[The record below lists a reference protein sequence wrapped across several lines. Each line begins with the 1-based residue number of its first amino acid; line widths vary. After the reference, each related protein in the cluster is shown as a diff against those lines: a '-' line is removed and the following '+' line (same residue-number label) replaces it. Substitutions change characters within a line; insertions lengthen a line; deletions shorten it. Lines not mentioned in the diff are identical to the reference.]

1 MKHGARISAH
11 SALLSAMAAAGA
23 LFVLG
28 CEGQLEGPAA
38 MAPPAAG
45 AAGTGPGTGGTGT
58 GGTGVGGSGGTGGD
72 VGCEGSYVRVPK
84 RLVRLSTTQLV
95 NAYVDLFT
103 QAGAATILAMEDIAP
118 ATNRPFPPL
127 ASGGTS
133 IGATQWEFADRL
145 GQKAMSYIALNFAS
159 LTQCGAA
166 PTDMACAQ
174 QAVLAFA
181 QRAYRR
187 PLTPEESTVIATN
200 LWGDMALAG
209 ATVPETIQYGM
220 YYALSAPQFLY
231 RTEFGDNPT
240 AEGPLTP
247 YEIANELAF
256 FVTDAPPDAELLAA
270 AAAKTAAVPPLRF
283 TQDEVRT
290 QITRLLGTPAARAN
304 LEAAMIAYFQLPGV
318 PAVVIDPPSV
328 PGITVSEGL
337 KLSMY
342 HEGELFVRNTLWAGP
357 LSGLV
362 TSRRTWVND
371 QIAMPIYG
379 VATPTVLD
387 ADGFGPIDLMA
398 DRAGLLTLSPFLLSK
413 ARPDG
418 TSVVGRGLAVNAA
431 LLCQDNPVLPD
442 PLPPE
447 IEQGIADSMGLS
459 SKEAAERRKTN
470 TICAGCHAQFDGFG
484 LVLEPYDSIGRLRT
498 MDLMG
503 NPIDA
508 SVTTTVLPEP
518 AGGATVTSAA
528 ETSQAILASGALNAC
543 MAMNFMNFALAD
555 VTQGGAGAPS
565 PQPPPSSCAVKDVVD
580 RFNASGDLSFTSLVR
595 EIAASD
601 TLALRKAGM

>member
-1 MKHGARISAH
+1 MKHGACTFSH
-11 SALLSAMAAAGA
+11 SGVLTAMAAAGA
-23 LFVLG
+23 LFALG
-28 CEGQLEGPAA
+28 CEGELQGP
-38 MAPPAAG
+38 PG
-45 AAGTGPGTGGTGT
+45 AAPIAGTSGTSGTGGTTST
-58 GGTGVGGSGGTGGD
+58 GGTGASGAGGTGAS
-72 VGCEGSYVRVPK
+72 VGCEGSYLRVPK

-95 NAYVDLFT
+95 NAYADLFT
-103 QAGAATILAMEDIAP
+103 QPGAATILAMEDIAP

-133 IGATQWEFADRL
+133 IGATQWSFADRL
-145 GQKAMSYIALNFAS
+145 GQEALKYIGLNFAS
-159 LTQCGAA
+159 LTQCGPA
-166 PTDMACAQ
+166 PTDPACAQ

-187 PLTPEESTVIATN
+187 PLTPEETTVIATN
-200 LWGDMALAG
+200 LWNDMALSG

-220 YYALSAPQFLY
+220 YYVLSAPQFLY
-231 RTEFGDNPT
+231 RTEFGDNPA

-247 YEIANELAF
+247 YEIASELAF
-256 FVTDAPPDAELLAA
+256 FVTDAPPDADLLTA
-270 AAAKTAAVPPLRF
+270 AAAKSATVPAQRF
-283 TQDEVRT
+283 TQDEIRT
-290 QITRLLGTPAARAN
+290 HITRLLGSPAARAN

-328 PGITVSEGL
+328 PGISVTEGL

-357 LSGLV
+357 LSALV

-387 ADGFGPIDLMA
+387 AEGFGPVDLMA
-398 DRAGLLTLSPFLLSK
+398 DRAGLLTLSPFLMSK

-431 LLCQDNPVLPD
+431 LLCQDNPVLPE
-442 PLPPE
+442 PLPPD

-459 SKEAAERRKTN
+459 SKEAAERRKMN
-470 TICAGCHAQFDGFG
+470 SVCAGCHAQFDGFG

-508 SVTTTVLPEP
+508 SVTTTILPEA
-518 AGGATVTSAA
+518 AGSVTVTNAA

-543 MAMNFMNFALAD
+543 MAMNFINFALAD

-580 RFNASGDLSFTSLVR
+580 RFNATDLSFTSLIR
-595 EIAASD
+595 EIAASE